1 MEDAEPEGTQTNA
14 RSEALINDFIEHK
27 PERIQLQET
36 PEFTPELPAENDNTE
51 ETGEEGFLTM
61 TLAKIYIR
69 QQRYEKALEIMRKV
83 SMNNPKKSAYFADQI
98 RFLQKLIINKNH
110 QKQ

>member
-1 MEDAEPEGTQTNA
+1 
-14 RSEALINDFIEHK
+14 
-27 PERIQLQET
+27 
-36 PEFTPELPAENDNTE
+36 
-51 ETGEEGFLTM
+51 M